1 MKSLRALLQL
11 SVIMV
16 LVASV
21 CVAEQVTAADYARA
35 EQFRTRAEQFER
47 QAEKAA
53 AAGRSKEAD
62 EARANAE
69 QWRQWADAAAEAL
82 TRRS

>member
-1 MKSLRALLQL
+1 VRDTGESDWSDPQAQ
-11 SVIMV
+11 
-16 LVASV
+16 
-21 CVAEQVTAADYARA
+21 ARA

-47 QAEKAA
+47 QAQKAA
-53 AAGRSKEAD
+53 AAGRTKEAD